1 MNFENSN
8 FLTFTNQMKKLI
20 LKSLSALGLIFT
32 ISTST
37 LQAQQIT
44 GIVATGATAVSGGT
58 YGLEWT
64 TSTVT
69 GATIMKKIIVYHNNL
84 SGSNKLLFSQSGS
97 STNWEVQ
104 FGSPNSAAWKNFCQ
118 SKTANNNGVDTVYL
132 RYNAAT
138 SGTFTTQ
145 VYIGIGNNCSS
156 FTPTFTIN
164 ATVQVS
170 TKGVY
175 TWVGTSGVDS
185 TYDRDNNWEPI
196 RTTPAIDDILLVDL
210 GDNTNTQKTTIDISG
225 VTEQIGQFIIKP
237 YNHVDFKCT
246 TNTANWQ
253 IGATGSSLDGTD
265 FVLDTN
271 SFVRFSGPSASQT
284 GKTSSKLTINLAGS
298 NTLDMN
304 GRITT
309 ANGIVEF
316 IGTGTHNISGN
327 IHTVGGSLSFKPSST
342 NTLFLDGR
350 SQSINGTGGTL
361 YIDSNMNV
369 TVGNGVGNTNST
381 FTLNRTFPLYS
392 ILTVKQNTTVVSNAP
407 ASSSEADFNAWVP
420 FLQFKWAEKV
430 ATDAYGQ
437 LATLPSSSSI
447 TGGALFEVYNST
459 RRAYRAYGI
468 PLANGTRLSQFAD
481 DIHLTGNVDDLQ
493 DNQDSFTTKCSYCKS
508 SVFLWNQATQNWS
521 AVKSTTSGN
530 SLSLGQGALI
540 FFRGTKNNDWGLG
553 DTSIA
558 ANSTPI
564 DFKGKLHTGNASVS
578 VSLSSGSNTS
588 LNGANLIG
596 NPYPSTINLRE
607 LYELGN
613 NKNDI
618 YPRFYFYDAIS
629 RTYNTWDS
637 SSNGKPGRSGASHFT
652 DNNSKAENR
661 ARFAAPGSAFFVFAR
676 NNNGTLSFAESIKA
690 PYSRSMTKHFG
701 VQEITESS
709 CNELKMQMS
718 YQEDTAV
725 EQDGFEM
732 KFDIQQ
738 ADITNGDDF
747 ADVPKFYAG
756 YLGIGSLSSN
766 GNWYSIDRKAKLA
779 DIGQTYT
786 QALKVAYPKEGSK
799 NIRFKFNY
807 CSTGSANYKVQ
818 LLDKYTGKLNTVTDN
833 FTYDYSIAETGSNT
847 NTRFELIFTGIEQTA
862 SNENISW
869 QNQLVVYPNPATDG
883 KFQIASTSNL
893 EIVKYSIISLD
904 GKKVAS
910 GNVKKSNEI
919 DASNLNSGI
928 YLIQI
933 QTNLGT
939 TTKKIQIK

>member
-1 MNFENSN
+1 
-8 FLTFTNQMKKLI
+8 MKNRF
-20 LKSLSALGLIFT
+20 LKSLSALCLVLSYSLSVAQG
-32 ISTST
+32 
-37 LQAQQIT
+37 QQIT
-44 GIVATGATAVSGGT
+44 GIVATGATAVSGGNV

-64 TSTVT
+64 SSTTT
-69 GATIMKKIIVYHNNL
+69 GSTIMKKIIVYHNNL
-84 SGSNKLLFSQSGS
+84 KGQDKLLFSGPGS
-97 STNWEVQ
+97 TSNWEVQ
-104 FGSPNSAAWKNFCQ
+104 FGSPNSNAWKKFCQ
-118 SKTANNNGVDTVYL
+118 NKTANNNGVDTVYL
-132 RYNAAT
+132 RYNPTT

-145 VYIGIGNNCSS
+145 IYIGIGNDCNNS
-156 FTPTFTIN
+156 FTPSFTIN
-164 ATVQVS
+164 ATVQVT

-175 TWVGTSGVDS
+175 TWVGTSGIDS
-185 TYDRDNNWEPI
+185 TYNRDDNWEPI
-196 RTTPAIDDILLVDL
+196 RTSPAIDDILLVDL
-210 GDNTNTQKTTIDISG
+210 GNNTNTQKTTIDISG

-246 TNTANWQ
+246 TNIANWQ
-253 IGATGSSLDGTD
+253 IGANGSTLDGHD

-271 SFVRFSGPSASQT
+271 SFVRFSGPLASQT
-284 GKTSSKLTINLAGS
+284 GKSSSKLSINLASS

-304 GRITT
+304 GSITT
-309 ANGIVEF
+309 SNGIVEF
-316 IGTGTHNISGN
+316 TGAGTHNISGN
-327 IHTVGGSLSFKPSST
+327 IHTIGGSLSFQPSST

-350 SQSINGTGGTL
+350 SQSVNGINGTL
-361 YIDSNMNV
+361 YIDSNINV

-392 ILTVKQNTTVVSNAP
+392 ILTVKQNTTVISNAP
-407 ASSSEADFNAWVP
+407 ASSSESDFNSWVP
-420 FLQFKWAEKV
+420 FLQFKWTQKAV
-430 ATDAYGQ
+430 TDAHGQ
-437 LATLPSSSSI
+437 LAPLPSTSSI
-447 TGGALFEVYNST
+447 SGGSLFEIYNST

-481 DIHLTGNVDDLQ
+481 DIHLTGNVDNQQ

-508 SVFLWNQATQNWS
+508 SVFLWNQSTQNWS
-521 AVKSTTSGN
+521 SVRSTTAGS
-530 SLSLGQGALI
+530 SLNLGQGALI
-540 FFRGTKNNDWGLG
+540 FFRGTKNDDWGLG

-564 DFKGKLHTGNASVS
+564 DFKGKMHTGNTS
-578 VSLSSGSNTS
+578 VSLSLSTGSNTS
-588 LNGANLIG
+588 LNGANLVG
-596 NPYPSTINLRE
+596 NPYPATINLRE

-637 SSNGKPGRSGASHFT
+637 TSNGKPGRSGATHFSA
-652 DNNSKAENR
+652 NNTKAENR
-661 ARFAAPGSAFFVFAR
+661 ARFAAPGSAFFVFAK
-676 NNNGTLSFAESIKA
+676 NNNGTLSFAESIKS
-690 PYSRSMTKHFG
+690 PYSRSITKHFG
-701 VQEITESS
+701 VQEITESG

-756 YLGIGSLSSN
+756 YLGIGSLSAN

-779 DIGQTYT
+779 DIGQSYT
-786 QALKVAYPKEGSK
+786 QALKVAYPKDGSK

-807 CSTGSANYKVQ
+807 CSTGFANYKVQ
-818 LLDKYTGKLNTVTDN
+818 LLDKFTGKLNTVTDN
-833 FTYDYSIAETGSNT
+833 FTYDYTIAEAGSNS
-847 NTRFELIFTGIEQTA
+847 NTRFDLIFTGIEQTT
-862 SNENISW
+862 SKEKITW
-869 QNQLVVYPNPATDG
+869 QEQLVIYPNPATDG
-883 KFQIASTSNL
+883 KFQIASSSNL
-893 EIVKYSIISLD
+893 EITQYTILSLD
-904 GKKVAS
+904 GKQLTN
-910 GNVKKSNEI
+910 GPVKTSKEI
-919 DASNLNSGI
+919 DASQLNSGI

-939 TTKKIQIK
+939 LTKMLQIK